1 MVTPFYEQP
10 ILNSPY
16 AAPTR
21 HHALD
26 AEGQPLDEPPLPR
39 RRESKLLT
47 PVPKAKKRGGGKQA
61 SLALSAE
68 ADVDAS
74 GQEYNPTPIVNEIRL
89 LVEAWRRL
97 PNSADWGVTPVTAR
111 LLRHWR
117 DPAFTGTRPF
127 FCQVEAVETLIW
139 LTEVANRRQHGAI
152 FAHLEGANAQSNPGL
167 ARQACKMAT
176 GSGKT
181 TVMAMLIAW
190 QALNAARSD
199 SKRFSEGFLIVAP
212 GITIKD
218 RLRVLLPA
226 DSESYYQH
234 RGLVPPDMLA
244 DLRGAKIVIT
254 NFHAFRRTETMEIS
268 KVGRALLQGDGPAPD
283 TLQTEGEMLRD
294 ACGELLRMKNVVV
307 INDEA
312 HHCYREKVG
321 DPDEEVAS
329 AEEREEAKE
338 NKEAARL
345 WISGIEALNRKVGVR
360 AVYDLSAT
368 PFFLRGSGY
377 REGTLFPW
385 VVSDFNLMD
394 AIESGI
400 VKLPR
405 VPVSDNLPTGVDMPM
420 FRDLWPHV
428 AKALPKKG
436 AAKSGD
442 LDPHKLPIPLATAL
456 TVLYGHYVKVDEEC
470 RRAGIAV
477 PPVFI
482 VVCNNTATS
491 KLVYEWIAGF
501 ERPNEDGEPVCS
513 HEGHLDLFRNYAN
526 FDRMPKPN
534 TLLVDSRALEAGEAM
549 DPAFREAAKAEIEQF
564 RKEFIARTGDIKA
577 AETISAE
584 TLLREAMNT
593 VGRIDRLGAGIRCV
607 VSVAMLTEG
616 WDTNTVTHVL
626 GLRAFGT
633 QLLCEQVVG
642 RALRRQS
649 YELNAEGLFNPEYAD
664 VFGIPFEFTA
674 APAVAK
680 PTVPKATTHVRA
692 VKERERL
699 EIRFPRVQGYRV
711 DQPDERVRATFTAD
725 SRFEINPS
733 NVGASKVRNEG
744 IVGQGVMMTADVLK
758 TIRPST
764 IAFHLAKHLLNTH
777 YRDADGQP
785 KLHLF
790 GDIKRVV
797 DEWLASGYLV
807 ANDVPLGAITYLQL
821 ADAACQ
827 RIHLACQAPSAEG
840 KNRMLAVLDTYNPGG
855 STRHVGFNTSKPVY
869 ATSPER
875 CPIKYAVLDS
885 DWEAQLAFVL
895 DHHPKVLAW
904 VKNQGLGFEVPYVD
918 AGVPHVYVPD
928 FLVRVNVGGG
938 EPVTLVLEVKGFRND
953 AAQMKA
959 STMKTLWV
967 PGVNNLGGW
976 GRWAF
981 AEFRA
986 LHEIEGDFDGLLDS
1000 LDQSVM
1006 A

>member
-1 MVTPFYEQP
+1 MRMSVPFFEQP

-26 AEGQPLDEPPLPR
+26 AEGQPLDEPPR
-39 RRESKLLT
+39 SGRRESKFLT
-47 PVPKAKKRGGGKQA
+47 PVPRAKKHAGGKQA

-68 ADVDAS
+68 SDSS
-74 GQEYNPTPIVNEIRL
+74 GQEYNPTPIVNEIRG

-97 PNSADWGVTPVTAR
+97 SKPADWGVTPVTQR

-117 DPAFTGTRPF
+117 DPDCVGTRPF
-127 FCQVEAVETLIW
+127 FCQIEAVETIVW
-139 LTEVANRRQHGAI
+139 LTEVARGRRRDAI
-152 FAHLEGANAQSNPGL
+152 QAHLDGANAQSNPGL
-167 ARQACKMAT
+167 NRLACKMAT

-199 SKRFSEGFLIVAP
+199 SKRFSKGFLIVAP

-226 DSESYYQH
+226 DGENYYEH
-234 RGLVPPDMLA
+234 RGLVPSDMLR
-244 DLRGAKIVIT
+244 DLAGAKVVIT
-254 NFHAFRRTETMEIS
+254 NYHAFRRTETMEVS
-268 KVGRALLQGDGPAPD
+268 KVGRALLRGRGPKLE
-283 TLQTEGEMLRD
+283 TEQTEGEMLRE
-294 ACGELLRMKNVVV
+294 ACGELMRMKNVVV

-312 HHCYREKVG
+312 HHCYREKLG
-321 DPDEEVAS
+321 DSDEEFAGT
-329 AEEREEAKE
+329 EEREEAKE
-338 NKEAARL
+338 NREAARL
-345 WISGIEALNRKVGVR
+345 WISGIEALDRKVGVR

-405 VPVSDNLPTGVDMPM
+405 VPVSDNLPSGEMPM

-442 LDPHKLPIPLATAL
+442 LPPHTLPVPLQTAL
-456 TVLYGHYVKVDEEC
+456 NVLYGHYLKVDEAW
-470 RRAGIAV
+470 RGAGIAV

-501 ERPNEDGEPVCS
+501 ERPNEDGDLTFQ
-513 HEGHLDLFRNYAN
+513 HAGNLALFRNY
-526 FDRMPKPN
+526 DDYGQRLPRPN
-534 TLLVDSRALEAGEAM
+534 TLLVDSRALEAGESLDAG
-549 DPAFREAAKAEIEQF
+549 FREAAAAEIEQF
-564 RKEFIARTGDIKA
+564 RREHVARTGDVKG
-577 AETISAE
+577 AETIADE

-593 VGRIDRLGAGIRCV
+593 VGRPGRLGAGIRCV

-626 GLRAFGT
+626 GVRAFGT

-649 YELNAEGLFNPEYAD
+649 YALNADGLFDPEYAD
-664 VFGIPFEFTA
+664 VFGIPFDFTA

-680 PTVPKATTHVRA
+680 PAAPKPTVHVHA
-692 VKERERL
+692 VKERAAL
-699 EIRFPRVQGYRV
+699 EIRFPRVQGYRL
-711 DQPDERVRATFTAD
+711 DQADERVRARFTPD
-725 SRFEINPS
+725 SRFEINPG
-733 NVGASKVRNEG
+733 NVGPCKVFVQG
-744 IVGQGVMMTADVLK
+744 IVGAGVTMNADVLN

-764 IAFHLAKHLLNTH
+764 IAYHLAKHLMNTR
-777 YRDADGQP
+777 YLDGDGEP

-797 DEWLASGYLV
+797 DEWLAGGYLV
-807 ANDVPLGAITYLQL
+807 AEGGVPVGAITYLQL
-821 ADAACQ
+821 AEQACE
-827 RIHLACQAPSAEG
+827 RIHLACQEGAEA
-840 KNRMLAVLDTYNPGG
+840 RAACWLCSTPTIRRLDPP
-855 STRHVGFNTSKPVY
+855 RRP
-869 ATSPER
+869 R
-875 CPIKYAVLDS
+875 
-885 DWEAQLAFVL
+885 
-895 DHHPKVLAW
+895 
-904 VKNQGLGFEVPYVD
+904 
-918 AGVPHVYVPD
+918 
-928 FLVRVNVGGG
+928 
-938 EPVTLVLEVKGFRND
+938 
-953 AAQMKA
+953 
-959 STMKTLWV
+959 
-967 PGVNNLGGW
+967 
-976 GRWAF
+976 
-981 AEFRA
+981 
-986 LHEIEGDFDGLLDS
+986 
-1000 LDQSVM
+1000 
-1006 A
+1006 